1 LGFLSAF
8 DNVLSQD
15 SLLPFDRVNENLQ
28 NIQPPTQQEPL
39 SPPPPPPQQFNN
51 NKINF
56 TIKPMVNMDDMELEE
71 LGSQFNGIVT
81 DDELA
86 SLNIKDLNRKLKE
99 KGLSKETIEKLKQRR
114 RTLKN
119 RKYATDCREK
129 KDSEVQTLEE
139 SKETETDSIASLESE
154 NEELRDKLQKLKS
167 HYMKLYDFAKKN
179 NIELKPR
186 NVPMGSIESA

>member
-28 NIQPPTQQEPL
+28 HIQPPIQQPL

>member
-1 LGFLSAF
+1 MGFLSAF

>member
-1 LGFLSAF
+1 MG
-8 DNVLSQD
+8 
-15 SLLPFDRVNENLQ
+15 
-28 NIQPPTQQEPL
+28 
-39 SPPPPPPQQFNN
+39 QFNN

-129 KDSEVQTLEE
+129 KDSEVQTLEMA
-139 SKETETDSIASLESE
+139 KE
-154 NEELRDKLQKLKS
+154 NET
-167 HYMKLYDFAKKN
+167 N
-179 NIELKPR
+179 TI
-186 NVPMGSIESA
+186 

>member
-1 LGFLSAF
+1 MGFLSAF

-139 SKETETDSIASLESE
+139 SKETETDSIANLESE